1 VFFDVCSNRRA
12 RDSGIV
18 TVGSMASVIVLNSK
32 SSCSASGFC
41 ESKAGAMTVA
51 SGAAVFEIDL
61 AVRSAF
67 FVAFTLWW
75 RRPGAA
81 SQASHLRAKM

>member
-1 VFFDVCSNRRA
+1 
-12 RDSGIV
+12 
-18 TVGSMASVIVLNSK
+18 MASVIVLNSK

-51 SGAAVFEIDL
+51 TGAAVFEIDL
-61 AVRSAF
+61 ALRLDF

-81 SQASHLRAKM
+81 SQASHLWARM